1 MRTTRTSWVAA
12 AVVGAAG
19 ALAMAAPADAQTEL
33 SFALHTSPPGPE
45 FEAVDKFAELVESR
59 SEGRIT
65 VRTYPAAVLGGE
77 RDNIEQL
84 TVGEVAM
91 TLNGDLLPNLLTPE
105 YAATV
110 VPFVFPNP
118 EEVFAFWDSPIGEE
132 AKQTI
137 EERGGIIVA
146 GFMRRG
152 DRHLTAK
159 RAVETPDDMQGMK
172 LRVPEIQSWVTA
184 WSAVGARPTPVAW
197 PEVFNALQMGVV
209 DGQENPCFNIH
220 QAKLYEVQ
228 DYLIYTGHLPAVW
241 HWSVSKQFL
250 DGLSEEDRQIVL
262 DAVAE
267 AAAYGDEVTKEQIDT
282 TCRMLEEEFGME
294 AIQPDRDAFW
304 AQARPAIEEMA
315 QSWAP
320 GVLDAVQKYFE

>member
-1 MRTTRTSWVAA
+1 MTTHPSWVAA
-12 AVVGAAG
+12 AAIAVGAVVGAG
-19 ALAMAAPADAQTEL
+19 APAPAEAQTEI
-33 SFALHTSPPGPE
+33 SFALHTTPPGPE
-45 FEAVDKFAELVESR
+45 FEAVDKFIELVEGR
-59 SEGRIT
+59 SDGRLT

-84 TVGEVAM
+84 TVGEVSM
-91 TLNGDLLPNLLTPE
+91 TLNGDLLPNLLAPE

-110 VPFVFPNP
+110 VPFVFPSP

-132 AKQTI
+132 AKRTI
-137 EERGGIIVA
+137 EERGGIVVA

-152 DRHLTAK
+152 DRHLTAS
-159 RAVETPDDMQGMK
+159 REIRTPGDMQGLK

-184 WSAVGARPTPVAW
+184 WSEVGARPTPVAW

-241 HWSVSKQFL
+241 HWSLSRQFL
-250 DGLSEEDRQIVL
+250 DGLSEEDR
-262 DAVAE
+262 
-267 AAAYGDEVTKEQIDT
+267 
-282 TCRMLEEEFGME
+282 
-294 AIQPDRDAFW
+294 
-304 AQARPAIEEMA
+304 
-315 QSWAP
+315 
-320 GVLDAVQKYFE
+320 